1 MKLFRCGR
9 RFTFKNVSEH
19 NRPGRPNAA
28 PTFSVGFDE
37 PLRSLKLIAVAAL
50 ILVVSTCALVHAQP
64 SFKVDAGYV
73 RVPVTVLDEN
83 GRNVL
88 GLHAEDFRLFD
99 EGKEMPIRNFVL
111 DPAPVNVI
119 FLLDTSGS
127 VKEELK
133 QIRYAVIRFAQ
144 HFDKDDRI
152 SIVSFSDRM
161 RTLQDWTNDGG
172 DIRKALKHLEQ
183 GYRTALYDSLVATA
197 KDKFKGVQGKRVIL
211 LLTDGL
217 DNESDTSYDEAMN
230 RLIDLDVVLYIVSR
244 TRLVQAKVEKSE
256 RIEFLDRVL
265 KNVLDD
271 DTSFVDTY
279 FREKETAMNYLAE
292 VNAGR
297 VFYPV
302 KLEELGQ
309 TYVRIAQELK
319 NQYVL
324 TFLPDPSP
332 EPVYRTLRV
341 KCLKPVGEV
350 FHRKMYR
357 TR

>member
-1 MKLFRCGR
+1 LGR
-9 RFTFKNVSEH
+9 APFYFKNVIDHS
-19 NRPGRPNAA
+19 RPGGSKTAHSSLLAA
-28 PTFSVGFDE
+28 DWQHLS
-37 PLRSLKLIAVAAL
+37 LRWLAMAVFILAMGSLAV
-50 ILVVSTCALVHAQP
+50 VHAQP
-64 SFKVDAGYV
+64 AFKVDAGYV

-83 GRNVL
+83 GRSVL

-99 EGKEMPIRNFVL
+99 DGKEMPIRNFVL
-111 DPAPVNVI
+111 DPAPVNVV

-127 VKEELK
+127 VKEELN

-144 HFDKDDRI
+144 HFEKDDRI

-161 RTLQDWTNDGG
+161 RTLQDWTNDAG
-172 DIRKALKHLEQ
+172 DILKALRRLEQ

-217 DNESDTSYDEAMN
+217 DNESETTYDEAMN

-244 TRLVQAKVEKSE
+244 TRLVQSKVEQSE

-292 VNAGR
+292 VNGGR
-297 VFYPV
+297 AFYPV
-302 KLEELGQ
+302 QLEELGQ

-319 NQYVL
+319 NQYVM

-341 KCLKPVGEV
+341 ECLKPVGEV